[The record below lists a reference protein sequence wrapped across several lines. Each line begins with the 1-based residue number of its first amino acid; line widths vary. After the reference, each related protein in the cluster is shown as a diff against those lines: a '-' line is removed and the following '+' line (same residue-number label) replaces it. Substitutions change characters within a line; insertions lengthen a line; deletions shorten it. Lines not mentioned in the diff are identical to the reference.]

1 MNLIQSSLACAA
13 AALFLT
19 GCDSVT
25 VVERHPDR
33 RYGYYDNRHDGYR
46 HDEYR
51 RDGYYRDNYYRR
63 PSSTT
68 VVVADRPDYRRPY
81 VAPVRRTTYVAP
93 AHRTYVRPAPVV
105 RRGPATT
112 TVIVADDKKK
122 KKHHHDHD

>member
-1 MNLIQSSLACAA
+1 MNLIQTSLACAA
-13 AALFLT
+13 AALFFT

-33 RYGYYDNRHDGYR
+33 RYGYHGDYHRH
-46 HDEYR
+46 
-51 RDGYYRDNYYRR
+51 DGYYRDDYRRDGYYRR

-68 VVVADRPDYRRPY
+68 VVVADRPAYRRS
-81 VAPVRRTTYVAP
+81 TYVAP
-93 AHRTYVRPAPVV
+93 ARRTYVAPASRAYVRPAPVV

-112 TVIVADDKKK
+112 VVVTDDRKK